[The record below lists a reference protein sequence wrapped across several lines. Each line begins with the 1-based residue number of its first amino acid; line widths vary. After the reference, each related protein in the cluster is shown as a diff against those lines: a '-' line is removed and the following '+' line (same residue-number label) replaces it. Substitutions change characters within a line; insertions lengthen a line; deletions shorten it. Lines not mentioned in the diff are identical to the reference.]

1 MTKDAPD
8 SPQLVQLLA
17 SWDAQQDAYVPQ
29 RNRRFHVIAEAVQAA
44 CGPRPTILDLGCGTG
59 TLLHMI
65 GQKLPESTLVGLD
78 SDPVLLRLARTRLGH
93 AARLLD
99 SDLLTGAWLGDAES
113 FAPYDAIVSTTA
125 LHWLGEE
132 SLAAAYRWS
141 AQLLRP
147 GGIFINADTMPA
159 ALGRIGRILT
169 VLAGTPTTDLW
180 SSWWRAAEMSS
191 DLAPEFAERAERGAR
206 RPPEFL
212 PPAEWH
218 VTALSEAGLDDAM
231 LIWRDAH
238 EAAVAAMASNP
249 AMEGTVL

>member
-1 MTKDAPD
+1 MTEGVLD
-8 SPQLVQLLA
+8 SPQLVRLLV

-29 RNRRFHVIAEAVQAA
+29 RDRRFHLIAEAVQAA

-65 GQKLPESTLVGLD
+65 GQKLPDSTLVGLD

-99 SDLLTGAWLGDAES
+99 SDLLTDAWPGDAES
-113 FAPYDAIVSTTA
+113 LAPYDAIVSTTA

-132 SLAAAYRWS
+132 GLAAAYRRS

-147 GGIFINADTMPA
+147 DGIFINADTMPA
-159 ALGRIGRILT
+159 APGRMGRILT
-169 VLAGTPTTDLW
+169 ELAGAPTTDLW
-180 SSWWRAAEMSS
+180 SSWWRAAETSS
-191 DLAPEFAERAERGAR
+191 DLAHEFAERAERGDR

-212 PPAEWH
+212 PPVEWH
-218 VTALSEAGLDDAM
+218 VTALSEAGLDDAT

-238 EAAVAAMASNP
+238 EAAVAAMAANP
-249 AMEGTVL
+249 AMEGALP